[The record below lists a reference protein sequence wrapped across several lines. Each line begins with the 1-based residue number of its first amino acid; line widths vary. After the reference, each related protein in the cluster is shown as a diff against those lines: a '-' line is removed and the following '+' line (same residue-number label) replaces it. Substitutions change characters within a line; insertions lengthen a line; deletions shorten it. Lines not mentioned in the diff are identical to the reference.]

1 MLYRLLADL
10 VVVVHLAF
18 IVFVAAGGLLAWR
31 WPSLLRLHVP
41 GVLWALATV
50 TVGMPCPLT
59 GLERFLRDM
68 AGEQGYAGG
77 FVDRYVEGV
86 VYPESLTPLLRA
98 LVAVAIAVG
107 WARVLRR
114 RHQPDQPGE
123 ESSDVERAAPR
134 LTASANAD

>member
-31 WPSLLRLHVP
+31 WPWLLRLHVP
-41 GVLWALATV
+41 SVLWAAATI
-50 TVGMPCPLT
+50 TVGVPCPLT
-59 GLERFLRDM
+59 GLERFLHDL
-68 AGEQGYAGG
+68 AGEPTYAGG

-98 LVAVAIAVG
+98 LVALAIAVG
-107 WARVLRR
+107 WAGLLRR
-114 RHQPDQPGE
+114 RRETGQLGE
-123 ESSDVERAAPR
+123 ENRMSSARRYV
-134 LTASANAD
+134 